1 METPQGEERER
12 RTEEILETMTG
23 NFRQLM
29 SDIKPQRINAKK
41 KKKKQTQPTGPSLV
55 VQWLKSH
62 LPAKDCR
69 FRLWLVSRDPIR
81 RRAAKPMHH
90 I

>member
-41 KKKKQTQPTGPSLV
+41 KKKTNKPSL
-55 VQWLKSH
+55 QG
-62 LPAKDCR
+62 LP
-69 FRLWLVSRDPIR
+69 WWSSG
-81 RRAAKPMHH
+81 
-90 I
+90 

>member
-41 KKKKQTQPTGPSLV
+41 KKKQTNPAYRAFPGGPVVKKPPSSEGLQVSSLV
-55 VQWLKSH
+55 GEPRSH
-62 LPAKDCR
+62 TPQG
-69 FRLWLVSRDPIR
+69 S
-81 RRAAKPMHH
+81 
-90 I
+90 